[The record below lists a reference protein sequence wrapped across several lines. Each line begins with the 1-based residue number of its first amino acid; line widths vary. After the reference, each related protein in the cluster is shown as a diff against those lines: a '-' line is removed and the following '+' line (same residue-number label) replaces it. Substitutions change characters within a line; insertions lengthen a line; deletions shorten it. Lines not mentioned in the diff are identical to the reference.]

1 MLDLLEEIAQSVVE
15 IDFSKTKQL
24 VKKALSEGIPP
35 LDIILKGLSKGME
48 KVGELYEASE
58 YFEAELI
65 ASGQVMQDA
74 LEIVQPH
81 IAVEELRSPGTLI
94 IGTVKGDL
102 HDIGKNMVIAMMRS
116 AGFEIVDLG
125 VDVQKETFADA
136 VEKTQGKVI
145 VAMSALLT
153 TTMPYMEEVVREL
166 EKRGLRQRVKV
177 LMGGRPLT
185 EELARKMGAD
195 GYAKD
200 AVSAVRV
207 AKRLLSD

>member
-1 MLDLLEEIAQSVVE
+1 LDLLEEIAQSVVE

-125 VDVQKETFADA
+125 VDVQKEAFADA
-136 VEKTQGKVI
+136 VEKTDGKVI

-153 TTMPYMEEVVREL
+153 TTMAYMEDVVREL

>member
-1 MLDLLEEIAQSVVE
+1 LDLLEEIAQSVVE

-24 VKKALSEGIPP
+24 VKKALNEGIPP

>member
-1 MLDLLEEIAQSVVE
+1 MDLLEEIAQSVVE
-15 IDFSKTKQL
+15 IDFSKTKRL

-81 IAVEELRSPGTLI
+81 IAVEELRSPGALI

-125 VDVQKETFADA
+125 VDVQKEAFADA
-136 VEKTQGKVI
+136 VEKMQGKVI
-145 VAMSALLT
+145 VAISALLT
-153 TTMPYMEEVVREL
+153 TTMPYMEEVVKEL
-166 EKRGLRQRVKV
+166 EKRGLRRRVKV

-207 AKRLLSD
+207 AKRLLVD

>member
-1 MLDLLEEIAQSVVE
+1 MDLLEEIAQSVVE

-125 VDVQKETFADA
+125 VDVQKEAFADA
-136 VEKTQGKVI
+136 VEKTDGKVI

>member
-1 MLDLLEEIAQSVVE
+1 LDLLEEIAQSVVE
-15 IDFSKTKQL
+15 IDFSKTKRL

-81 IAVEELRSPGTLI
+81 IAVEELRSPGALI

-125 VDVQKETFADA
+125 VDVQKEAFADA
-136 VEKTQGKVI
+136 VEKMQGKVI
-145 VAMSALLT
+145 VAISALLT
-153 TTMPYMEEVVREL
+153 TTMPYMEEVVKEL
-166 EKRGLRQRVKV
+166 EKRGLRRRVKV

-207 AKRLLSD
+207 AKRLLVD

>member
-1 MLDLLEEIAQSVVE
+1 LDLLEEIAQSVVE

-125 VDVQKETFADA
+125 VDVQKEAFADA
-136 VEKTQGKVI
+136 VEKTDGKVI

>member
-1 MLDLLEEIAQSVVE
+1 MDLLEEIAQSVVE

-125 VDVQKETFADA
+125 VDVQKEAFADA
-136 VEKTQGKVI
+136 VEKTDGKVI

-153 TTMPYMEEVVREL
+153 TTMAYMEDVVREL

>member
-1 MLDLLEEIAQSVVE
+1 MDLLEEIAQSVVE

-24 VKKALSEGIPP
+24 VKKALNEGIPP

-125 VDVQKETFADA
+125 VDVQKEAFADA
-136 VEKTQGKVI
+136 VEKTDGKVI